1 MHALTKPAA
10 FPLDGVAPIVV
21 VQAWIDRHGFLGSP
35 PLLLACTP
43 LLEEQQLAAALPRGQ
58 GHKGQCVCDDNGEDG
73 AANEHGHLRNAVKAG
88 VVLLTILNITWALTL
103 VECNYGV
110 ISLI

>member
-1 MHALTKPAA
+1 MRPTASL
-10 FPLDGVAPIVV
+10 LDSLAPIVV
-21 VQAWIDRHGFLGSP
+21 VHAWIDCHYFLGSP
-35 PLLLACTP
+35 QLFPACTP
-43 LLEEQQLAAALPRGQ
+43 ILEEQQAAAAVPRGQ

-73 AANEHGHLRNAVKAG
+73 DANEHGHLQNAVKAG